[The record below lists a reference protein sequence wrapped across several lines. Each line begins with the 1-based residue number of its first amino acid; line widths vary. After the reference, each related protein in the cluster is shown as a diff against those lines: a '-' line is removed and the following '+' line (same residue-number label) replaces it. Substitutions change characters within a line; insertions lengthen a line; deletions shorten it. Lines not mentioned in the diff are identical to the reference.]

1 MRRVP
6 TPEAALIVMVGD
18 DEEAAGR
25 PIRKGVA
32 RKGASFKDEGN
43 KSGGSTRSPQSV
55 APGAGASSSADGQ
68 QRVESFLKGYLSVW
82 QPSLSLAELGL
93 DSLDLVQLRNGF
105 QKAFKLQVP
114 MAYFT
119 NAQQTL
125 EELVGK
131 LVAKV

>member
-1 MRRVP
+1 MPWV
-6 TPEAALIVMVGD
+6 
-18 DEEAAGR
+18 
-25 PIRKGVA
+25 
-32 RKGASFKDEGN
+32 
-43 KSGGSTRSPQSV
+43 STRSPQSV
-55 APGAGASSSADGQ
+55 APGVGAMSGAGAMSGPSSSADGQ
-68 QRVESFLKGYLSVW
+68 QRVESFLKGQLSVW

-131 LVAKV
+131 LIAKV